1 MNIDRSPGDF
11 RRVAPVM
18 PAADGRIGGAWADFK
33 AWSGRHP
40 RLSRI
45 VWFALGLALLGLLIW
60 AIYPSRNTARRGLI
74 NQGPQPVG
82 VAKVIKG
89 DVNVTLNALG
99 TVTPLATA
107 TVRPQVG
114 GLLVKLNFT
123 EGQMVKA
130 GDTLA
135 QIDPRP
141 YQAALD
147 LARGQLARDAA
158 NLANAKVDMARYE
171 ALEAQNAI
179 AEQQVATQ
187 AALVKSDE
195 GIVVA
200 DQANVETARINL
212 GWTDI
217 VSPVDGRA
225 GIHLV
230 DIGNILQSGQTN
242 GIVVVTQLQPMSVIF
257 AIPED
262 NIGQVM
268 ARVSGGATLPADAY
282 DRSQTIKLTSGTL
295 SAVDSVVDP
304 TTGMVKLRAMFDN
317 RDNKLFPAQFV
328 NIRLLINTLHNQ
340 TVVPVAAIQRG
351 ADGSYVF
358 VVTPDKTVAQR
369 DVKTGVQDGD
379 NIQILSG
386 LKPGDTVVVDGADRL
401 RDGADVEI
409 PNQTGKISTSTSTA
423 ATDDAGRAARRTAML
438 SLVNKSCT
446 DDVAKFCPS
455 VQPGSRE
462 MRVCLN
468 QNRDQLSGDCSKALS
483 QMRRGFGGGRRADG
497 GGGGGGGGT
506 P

>member
-1 MNIDRSPGDF
+1 
-11 RRVAPVM
+11 
-18 PAADGRIGGAWADFK
+18 
-33 AWSGRHP
+33 
-40 RLSRI
+40 
-45 VWFALGLALLGLLIW
+45 
-60 AIYPSRNTARRGLI
+60 
-74 NQGPQPVG
+74 
-82 VAKVIKG
+82 
-89 DVNVTLNALG
+89 
-99 TVTPLATA
+99 
-107 TVRPQVG
+107 
-114 GLLVKLNFT
+114 
-123 EGQMVKA
+123 
-130 GDTLA
+130 
-135 QIDPRP
+135 
-141 YQAALD
+141 
-147 LARGQLARDAA
+147 
-158 NLANAKVDMARYE
+158 
-171 ALEAQNAI
+171 
-179 AEQQVATQ
+179 
-187 AALVKSDE
+187 
-195 GIVVA
+195 
-200 DQANVETARINL
+200 
-212 GWTDI
+212 
-217 VSPVDGRA
+217 
-225 GIHLV
+225 
-230 DIGNILQSGQTN
+230 
-242 GIVVVTQLQPMSVIF
+242 VTQLQPMSVIF

-358 VVTPDKTVAQR
+358 VVTPDKTVTQR

-409 PNQTGKISTSTSTA
+409 PNQAGKISTSTSTA